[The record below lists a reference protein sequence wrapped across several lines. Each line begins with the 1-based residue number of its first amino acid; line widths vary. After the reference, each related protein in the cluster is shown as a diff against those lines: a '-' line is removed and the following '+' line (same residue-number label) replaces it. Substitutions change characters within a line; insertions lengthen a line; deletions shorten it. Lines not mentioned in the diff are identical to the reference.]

1 MIMKKILA
9 YSLLS
14 LLALQLGA
22 QQSETFKKKGKT
34 LVFINE
40 DPELN
45 PKVQA
50 GLVRTFFKVYP
61 KLVKTFNRNAVK
73 DVEVRIDTAYT
84 GVAYAHNGKI
94 TISSEWLR
102 KKPGDLDVIT
112 HETMHLVQAYPSGSG
127 PGWITEGIA
136 DYVRYI
142 YGVDNEGAGWSLP
155 EYKEGQ
161 HYTDSYRITARFF
174 FWLSLHY
181 KNGLLSKLDKN
192 MRNATYNDAFW
203 QKETGYDLETLWQQY
218 TEDPDIS

>member
-1 MIMKKILA
+1 M
-9 YSLLS
+9 
-14 LLALQLGA
+14 
-22 QQSETFKKKGKT
+22 
-34 LVFINE
+34 
-40 DPELN
+40 
-45 PKVQA
+45 
-50 GLVRTFFKVYP
+50 
-61 KLVKTFNRNAVK
+61 
-73 DVEVRIDTAYT
+73 EVRIDTAYT

-174 FWLSLHY
+174 FWLSLNY
-181 KNGLLSKLDKN
+181 KKGMLSKLDKN

-218 TEDPDIS
+218 TEIRISVNPNNLTYLLIFKYSKS